1 MYERPEK
8 RARLTLLEDS
18 DPRIDV
24 FDEVLWLLPSH
35 SLACTTQCSR

>member
-24 FDEVLWLLPSH
+24 FDEVLLVT
-35 SLACTTQCSR
+35 SLSLTGMYHLM